1 MTFPMGRYHGEQFHH
16 DRSQR
21 LVDRVNRWVETVTST
36 FGRYRV
42 TPHERL
48 WSGVTTETA
57 RFVQWR
63 RWAEAA
69 DSPTAPGHRD
79 GRAAPATGGTCR
91 P

>member
-1 MTFPMGRYHGEQFHH
+1 MTLAN
-16 DRSQR
+16 DLST
-21 LVDRVNRWVETVTST
+21 DNRWVKTAAST